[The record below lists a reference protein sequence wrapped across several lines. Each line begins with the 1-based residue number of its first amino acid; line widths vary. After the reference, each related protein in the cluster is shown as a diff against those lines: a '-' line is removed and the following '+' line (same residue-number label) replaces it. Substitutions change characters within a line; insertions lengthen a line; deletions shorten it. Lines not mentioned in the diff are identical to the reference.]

1 MICCFCNVLTD
12 WLARPFAEKPPSRSY
27 SYSSFVTS
35 SLGCVFLM
43 RTCYQLIEIGQNL
56 KYFLQSFWTKLLQYK
71 KVKVLRSQFILLGI
85 LKTLKKHSRNCLT
98 IQNNWRLSGN
108 FWHNQEFFWII
119 KTLRTIRKI
128 SWLSRNFPD
137 YPETFQVIWKLP
149 SAISRVTG
157 ENFTDALKL
166 SEWECQD
173 ATMVFV
179 PLPLT
184 SPLTHK
190 DPWAIKN

>member
-1 MICCFCNVLTD
+1 MCVNCFCNKTSVLKSRLQQKSVC
-12 WLARPFAEKPPSRSY
+12 WLYLQQKSVRKSFSRQKNAKIA
-27 SYSSFVTS
+27 
-35 SLGCVFLM
+35 FLM

-128 SWLSRNFPD
+128 SRLSGNFPDNPETFQVIRKLSRPSGKYPD
-137 YPETFQVIWKLP
+137 YPETFQTIP
-149 SAISRVTG
+149 
-157 ENFTDALKL
+157 KL
-166 SEWECQD
+166 SR
-173 ATMVFV
+173 
-179 PLPLT
+179 L
-184 SPLTHK
+184 S
-190 DPWAIKN
+190 